1 MTQDRDSDDQ
11 GNGGAEDGWQRKER
25 KERVLHTRVSAVLE
39 EELKR
44 VAGSLRVPVSNVVRA
59 MLEDAVEKIDEVG
72 RFAEGE
78 IRNVADQLQKH
89 RDGLRNKGARSGAEA
104 EDGSV
109 DEAPAPGQSG
119 DEDEGEPPSAEPS
132 TPEAADEPEAEP
144 REAAAD
150 DDGPSTA
157 ALDGVIGFQPLLLA
171 RAEQCGVC
179 SQPLAAGKEA
189 FVGVRDDGGPRVIV
203 GRECLPFSQD

>member
-1 MTQDRDSDDQ
+1 MTQDRDSDDK
-11 GNGGAEDGWQRKER
+11 GKDGAEDDWQRKER

-78 IRNVADQLQKH
+78 IRTLADQLQKH
-89 RDGLRNKGARSGAEA
+89 RDGLRNKAATTGPEA
-104 EDGSV
+104 ED
-109 DEAPAPGQSG
+109 DESPAPQEA
-119 DEDEGEPPSAEPS
+119 EDEGEEPAAEPS
-132 TPEAADEPEAEP
+132 GPEADPEPEAES
-144 REAAAD
+144 RQVDGD
-150 DDGPSTA
+150 DDDPSND

-171 RAEQCGVC
+171 RAEQCAVC